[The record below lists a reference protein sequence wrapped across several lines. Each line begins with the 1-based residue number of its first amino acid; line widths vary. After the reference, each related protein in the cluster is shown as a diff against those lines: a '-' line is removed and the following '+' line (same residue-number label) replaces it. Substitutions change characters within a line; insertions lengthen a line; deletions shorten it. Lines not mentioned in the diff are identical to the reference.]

1 LVENIVAA
9 ILSGLGVDNP
19 GKWMPY
25 QAGTNL
31 WQVGDFTGT
40 LGRWGG
46 GLYFAGIT
54 LVLFVLGTLVVN
66 RRDA

>member
-1 LVENIVAA
+1 
-9 ILSGLGVDNP
+9 
-19 GKWMPY
+19 MPY

-31 WQVGDFTGT
+31 WQVGDFTDT

-54 LVLFVLGTLVVN
+54 LVLFVLGTLIVN